1 LRFPAVGT
9 DAPGILEG
17 TISAGIGFTRHIAGD
32 PSAWNHTEG
41 TAMTNEELFV
51 AGALSAWRSNL
62 ERADKLFSRLT
73 EEELLT
79 EVAPGRNRLIYLWGH
94 LTATHDRMLTI
105 LGLGP
110 RLAPEFDA
118 LFLSTADKV
127 SDLPPVAEVR
137 RTWDEVNSRLR
148 EGFATLSAA
157 DWLRK
162 HGSVSDE
169 DYAKDPLRNRF
180 AILLSRT
187 SHLAY
192 HLGQAVLVPVP
203 VK

>member
-1 LRFPAVGT
+1 M
-9 DAPGILEG
+9 
-17 TISAGIGFTRHIAGD
+17 S
-32 PSAWNHTEG
+32 
-41 TAMTNEELFV
+41 NEELFV
-51 AGALSAWRSNL
+51 AGALNAWKGNV
-62 ERADKLFSRLT
+62 ERADKLFASLG
-73 EEELLT
+73 EDELLT

-118 LFLSTADKV
+118 LFLSTPDKV
-127 SDLPPVAEVR
+127 SDLPPAAEVK
-137 RTWDEVNSRLR
+137 RTWDEVNGKLR

-157 DWLRK
+157 DWLGK

-169 DYAKDPLRNRF
+169 DYARDPLRNRF

-187 SHLAY
+187 SHLTY
-192 HLGQAVLVPVP
+192 HLGQAALVPVS
-203 VK
+203 VR